1 MGDGASPEG
10 AAGEGTSP
18 SSSSA
23 LATGSM
29 PVTDVIRA
37 ALPRLSPSQ
46 ARVADHVLSDPL
58 AVARLSADGL
68 AQQAGVSQASVTR
81 FCQSVGLPSYQE
93 LLLRIAQQ
101 SGQFR
106 GPAWETTDIDLDIS
120 DDDDLETVVRLVAV
134 SEVHGI
140 QRAAESMDLTMVER
154 AVHRIREARAIDLYG
169 AGSSGFIAQELEM
182 LLFRIG
188 LPVRAWTEVHAALT
202 SAALRTPDDV
212 AVALSDSGNTRETFE
227 ALAQAKERGAHTIAI
242 TRDPGSPIARLA
254 DLQLCTFGGDSGHR
268 VKSFASRHAQ
278 MLMVDVL
285 FARLAQLDFERSSA
299 SIELTSHIAAAHA
312 VPGSARR
319 S

>member
-1 MGDGASPEG
+1 MADSVTPKGAVSDGSATRVL
-10 AAGEGTSP
+10 AA
-18 SSSSA
+18 
-23 LATGSM
+23 GSM

-37 ALPRLSPSQ
+37 ALPRLSPSL
-46 ARVADHVLSDPL
+46 ARVADCVLADPM
-58 AVARLSADGL
+58 AVARLSADRL
-68 AQQAGVSQASVTR
+68 AEQAGVSQASVTR
-81 FCQSVGLPSYQE
+81 FCQSVGLASYQA

-106 GPAWETTDIDLDIS
+106 GPAWETTDIDVDIS
-120 DDDDLETVVRLVAV
+120 DDDDLETVARLVAV

-140 QRAAESMDLTMVER
+140 QHAAESMDLAMVDR
-154 AVHRIREARAIDLYG
+154 AAHLIGEARAIDLYG
-169 AGSSGFIAQELEM
+169 AGSSGFIAQEFEL

-202 SAALRTPDDV
+202 SAALRTSHDV
-212 AVALSDSGNTRETFE
+212 AVAISDSGDTRETYE
-227 ALAQAKERGAHTIAI
+227 ALAQAKERGAQTIAI

-254 DLQLCTFGGDSGHR
+254 DLQLCTFGGDSGHQ

-278 MLMVDVL
+278 LFMVDVL
-285 FARLAQLDFERSSA
+285 YARLAQLNYDLSSA

-312 VPGSARR
+312 VPAGTARR